1 MASWFHGADEYA
13 LKLVRAKARKYL
25 GRYGLTAADVED
37 MQQELLLHLHFAM
50 KKYDPSRG
58 ERTTFMDRVVQ
69 KRILSIIRYKTASP
83 RDYRK
88 EAHSLNEPAPG
99 DTSDS
104 DLTWGDCL
112 DEETYLAATAQGSVR
127 SVEETRDLAIDTE
140 AALGR
145 LPPELREFCL
155 RLTDAAI
162 TALAREL
169 DMPRTTLYERIKRI
183 REALREAGIDDYL

>member
-99 DTSDS
+99 RTCTAVAM
-104 DLTWGDCL
+104 LMYNEAWFRREHGYRWPWVGCL
-112 DEETYLAATAQGSVR
+112 FSSV
-127 SVEETRDLAIDTE
+127 
-140 AALGR
+140 
-145 LPPELREFCL
+145 
-155 RLTDAAI
+155 
-162 TALAREL
+162 
-169 DMPRTTLYERIKRI
+169 
-183 REALREAGIDDYL
+183 